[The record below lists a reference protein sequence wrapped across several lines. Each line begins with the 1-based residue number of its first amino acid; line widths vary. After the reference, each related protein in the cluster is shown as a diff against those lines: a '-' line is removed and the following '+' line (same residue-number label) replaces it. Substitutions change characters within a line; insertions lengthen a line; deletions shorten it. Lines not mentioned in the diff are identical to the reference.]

1 MRTAACLDEMAPYL
15 FAQIDAKRDALR
27 AQGIDVISLGIGDPD
42 LPTPPH
48 IVDAMAE
55 AIRKPANHQ
64 YPDYAGSP
72 VFRRACAA
80 YMADRFGVE
89 LDPDA
94 EVLALIG
101 SKEGIA
107 HLHTA
112 FVDPGDYVLA
122 PSIGYPVYSGGATLQ
137 SARTWFMP
145 MRAEDGFL
153 ADLHTAFVD
162 PGDYV
167 LAPSIG
173 YPVYSGGATL
183 QSARTW
189 FMPMRAEDG
198 FLADFEAT
206 PPEVLERAK
215 ILFLGY
221 PNNPTGACAPVEYL
235 DRAIAFCL
243 EHDLL
248 LAYDNAYVDICFDG
262 YRAPSI
268 LERPRARE
276 CCIEFFSLSKS
287 YNMTGWRIAFACGN
301 AQAVAALG
309 TVKNN
314 LDSGQFTA
322 IQEAAAVALT
332 GPQDCV
338 DEMCALYQ
346 RRRDLVVDA
355 LRAIGLECEAPRA
368 TIYVWARVP
377 DGDTSA
383 SFAERLLERAHVI
396 VTPGSGY
403 GPDGEGYVRISLTT
417 PDERLVEAVR
427 RIKEA
432 M

>member
-1 MRTAACLDEMAPYL
+1 MRTAQCLDRMAPYL
-15 FAQIDAKRDALR
+15 FAQIDAKRDAMR
-27 AQGIDVISLGIGDPD
+27 ARGVDVISLGIGDPD
-42 LPTPPH
+42 LPTPDH

-55 AIRKPANHQ
+55 AIRRPANHQ

-72 VFRRACAA
+72 AYRAACAA
-80 YMADRFGVE
+80 YMRDRFGVE
-89 LDPDA
+89 VDPDR

-137 SARTWFMP
+137 SANTWFMP
-145 MRAEDGFL
+145 MSE
-153 ADLHTAFVD
+153 
-162 PGDYV
+162 
-167 LAPSIG
+167 
-173 YPVYSGGATL
+173 
-183 QSARTW
+183 
-189 FMPMRAEDG
+189 ENG
-198 FLADFEAT
+198 FLADFESVPAD
-206 PPEVLERAK
+206 VLAKAK
-215 ILFLGY
+215 IMFLGY
-221 PNNPTGACAPVEYL
+221 PNNPTGACAPDEYL

-248 LAYDNAYVDICFDG
+248 LAYDNAYVDICYDG

-301 AQAVAALG
+301 ERAVQALG

-322 IQEAAAVALT
+322 IQDAAVAALT

-338 DEMCALYQ
+338 ADMCATYQ

-355 LRAIGLECEAPRA
+355 LRAIGLACEAPKA
-368 TIYVWARVP
+368 TIYVWAKVP
-377 DGDTSA
+377 EGETSE
-383 SFAERLLERAHVI
+383 SFATKLLEQAHVI
-396 VTPGSGY
+396 VTPGNGY

-417 PDERLVEAVR
+417 PDDRLLEAVR
-427 RIKEA
+427 RIRET

>member
-1 MRTAACLDEMAPYL
+1 MRTAACLDQMAPYL

-27 AQGIDVISLGIGDPD
+27 AQGADVISLGIGDPD
-42 LPTPPH
+42 LPTPDH

-72 VFRRACAA
+72 AFRRACAQ
-80 YMADRFGVE
+80 YMEERFGVE
-89 LDPDA
+89 VDPDA

-145 MRAEDGFL
+145 MDA
-153 ADLHTAFVD
+153 A
-162 PGDYV
+162 
-167 LAPSIG
+167 S
-173 YPVYSGGATL
+173 
-183 QSARTW
+183 
-189 FMPMRAEDG
+189 G
-198 FLADFEAT
+198 FLADFEST

-215 ILFLGY
+215 IMFLGY
-221 PNNPTGACAPVEYL
+221 PNNPTGACAPDEYL

-268 LERPRARE
+268 LERPRAKE

-287 YNMTGWRIAFACGN
+287 YNMTGWRIAFVCGN
-301 AQAVAALG
+301 SQAVAALG

-322 IQEAAAVALT
+322 VQDAAIAALT
-332 GPQDCV
+332 GSQDCV
-338 DEMCALYQ
+338 AEMCALYQ

-355 LRAIGLECEAPRA
+355 LRAIGLDCEAPKA

-377 DGDTSA
+377 EGETSE
-383 SFAERLLERAHVI
+383 SFATRLLEQAHVI

-417 PDERLVEAVR
+417 PDERLLEAVR
-427 RIKEA
+427 RIRELG
-432 M
+432 

>member
-27 AQGIDVISLGIGDPD
+27 AQGVDVISLGIGDPD

-55 AIRKPANHQ
+55 AVRKPANHQ

-72 VFRRACAA
+72 AFRRACAA
-80 YMADRFGVE
+80 YMTDRFGVE

-153 ADLHTAFVD
+153 AD
-162 PGDYV
+162 
-167 LAPSIG
+167 
-173 YPVYSGGATL
+173 
-183 QSARTW
+183 
-189 FMPMRAEDG
+189 
-198 FLADFEAT
+198 FEST